1 MYVCTAN
8 TFAHVMYNIF
18 AAPFTTAEIVWLKT
32 VRNLT
37 ERVEDADTDTDLL
50 LTYEEVKKVVLRRV
64 REVDVS
70 AVYRTLRSWLP
81 LYYAVLIV
89 LGLLF
94 YMFYGESDSWSA
106 ALNYALSSW
115 YALHKLSF
123 IDKTFTYMHDI
134 HFIHT

>member
-1 MYVCTAN
+1 M
-8 TFAHVMYNIF
+8 
-18 AAPFTTAEIVWLKT
+18 KT
-32 VRNLT
+32 IRNLT

-50 LTYEEVKKVVLRRV
+50 LTYEEVKKIVLRRV

-94 YMFYGESDSWSA
+94 YMFYGQSDSWSA
-106 ALNYALSSW
+106 ALNYALSAW
-115 YALHKLSF
+115 YAHKR
-123 IDKTFTYMHDI
+123 TYVDSYLQ
-134 HFIHT
+134 TDGQTDRRT